1 MTDTEKLTML
11 KAMTGEKDESVLS
24 TYLSI
29 AGNKVLKRAYPF
41 DSTVTVVP
49 DRYAYNQVEI
59 AAYLVNK
66 RGAEGETAHSEN
78 GISRSYED
86 GDVPPTLLREIVPC
100 ASLIGKEP
108 VVGESWSATNL
119 PTGICCMTEKSR

>member
-66 RGAEGETAHSEN
+66 HGAEGETAHSEN

-108 VVGESWSATNL
+108 VV
-119 PTGICCMTEKSR
+119 

>member
-11 KAMTGEKDESVLS
+11 KAMTGEKDESVLF

-29 AGNKVLKRAYPF
+29 AGNKILKRAYPF
-41 DSTVTVVP
+41 NSTVTVVP

-108 VVGESWSATNL
+108 MV
-119 PTGICCMTEKSR
+119 

>member
-11 KAMTGEKDESVLS
+11 KAMTDEKDESVLS

-108 VVGESWSATNL
+108 VV
-119 PTGICCMTEKSR
+119 

>member
-1 MTDTEKLTML
+1 MTDAEKLKMV
-11 KAMTGEKDESVLS
+11 KAMTGETDESVLS

-108 VVGESWSATNL
+108 VV
-119 PTGICCMTEKSR
+119 

>member
-41 DSTVTVVP
+41 DNTVTVVP

-66 RGAEGETAHSEN
+66 RGAEGEKAHSEN

-108 VVGESWSATNL
+108 MV
-119 PTGICCMTEKSR
+119 